1 MIKDII
7 SIGLIG
13 FIDSRFGPL
22 GTSNSLLKPSKTCL
36 KLRFNISQERYRL
49 IYKYKMKTSIKLLT
63 LLFTAALATGCGGG
77 GKGGNTS
84 TSSGGDF
91 EDNFTFNS
99 DELETAQVIHT
110 QDQANF
116 LNYQKDTGKSYYEI
130 TSSELNG
137 FNARGNTNVSTP
149 NKVTLNWDYEAD
161 DEELERFDVTFGQE
175 EDLSDGYVVKGTKE
189 RTIKFYNPYIGDN
202 YFKVTAIY
210 KDGGE
215 EDSDIKVFKVEDIA
229 PRNLYAGNM
238 PNVRDMGGRTTYAG
252 GRIKQGLIYR
262 GAGNRFDNSSQIDA
276 ECQDR
281 LTNQLKIKTEI
292 NVANSTS
299 NNINLSGTTVQDCFM
314 AYGSVPYSNLA
325 RNSVRIRQIMDIL
338 SNEENYPV
346 FYHCRIGTDR
356 TGITGMMINGLLGVT
371 FDECLQDYLF
381 SNFAPID
388 NQRYPHKES
397 DPNGDDIA
405 KYIDA
410 IKELPGANFQE
421 QVYLALRMIGC
432 SAEQLDKIIDIMTIG
447 EKANIPDSFK
457 VGMGDELTSSASK
470 KTATDYKTPASYYP
484 VSANGNVQYKV
495 TTTAGSKD
503 VIVYLGTTQSVT
515 TSTSTKLSASLVLKI
530 DGNEQTITSTKNLW
544 TAGFGSTQ
552 QDNRYGYMFNVLGNY
567 NFTAAEHTIEIGVKS
582 GSFNIASIGVADR

>member
-1 MIKDII
+1 
-7 SIGLIG
+7 
-13 FIDSRFGPL
+13 
-22 GTSNSLLKPSKTCL
+22 
-36 KLRFNISQERYRL
+36 
-49 IYKYKMKTSIKLLT
+49 MKTSIKLLT

-77 GKGGNTS
+77 KGGNN
-84 TSSGGDF
+84 TSSGGENND
-91 EDNFTFNS
+91 DNFTFDS
-99 DELETAQVIHT
+99 AELETAQVIHT

-116 LNYQKDTGKSYYEI
+116 LKYREDTGKSYYNI
-130 TSSELNG
+130 TSAELNG
-137 FNARGNTNVSTP
+137 FNAQGNKNVSTP
-149 NKVTLNWDYEAD
+149 NKVTLNWEYEAD
-161 DEELERFDVTFGQE
+161 DEELARFDVTFGQE

-189 RTIKFYNPYIGDN
+189 RSVSFYNPFIGDN
-202 YFKVTAIY
+202 YFKVTAVY
-210 KDGGE
+210 ADGSE

-299 NNINLSGTTVQDCFM
+299 NNINLAGTKVEDCFM

-338 SNEENYPV
+338 SDEDNYPV

-356 TGITGMMINGLLGVT
+356 TGITGMMINGLLGVE

-410 IKELPGANFQE
+410 IKELPGKNFQE

-432 SAEQLDKIIDIMTIG
+432 SAQQLDKIIDIMTIG
-447 EKANIPDSFK
+447 EKAEIPESFK

-470 KTATDYKTPASYYP
+470 KTATDYKTPASYYS

-503 VIVYLGTTQSVT
+503 VIVYLGTTQSVS
-515 TSTSTKLSASLVLKI
+515 TSTTTKLSASLTLKI
-530 DGNEQTITSTKNLW
+530 DGTEQTIASTKNLW
-544 TAGFGSTQ
+544 QAGFGSTQ

-567 NFTAAEHTIEIGVKS
+567 DFTAAEHTIEIGVKS

>member
-1 MIKDII
+1 
-7 SIGLIG
+7 
-13 FIDSRFGPL
+13 
-22 GTSNSLLKPSKTCL
+22 
-36 KLRFNISQERYRL
+36 
-49 IYKYKMKTSIKLLT
+49 MKTSIKLLT
-63 LLFTAALATGCGGG
+63 LLFAAALATGCGGG
-77 GKGGNTS
+77 KGGNS
-84 TSSGGDF
+84 TSGGGENND
-91 EDNFTFNS
+91 DNFTFDS
-99 DELETAQVIHT
+99 AELETAQVIHT

-116 LNYQKDTGKSYYEI
+116 LKYREDTGKSYYNI
-130 TSSELNG
+130 TSAELNG
-137 FNARGNTNVSTP
+137 YNAQGNKNVSTP
-149 NKVTLNWDYEAD
+149 NKVTLNWEYEAD
-161 DEELERFDVTFGQE
+161 DEELARFDVTFGQE

-189 RTIKFYNPYIGDN
+189 RSISFYNPFIGDN
-202 YFKVTAIY
+202 YFKVTAVY
-210 KDGGE
+210 ADGSE

-299 NNINLSGTTVQDCFM
+299 NNINLAGTKVEDCFM

-338 SNEENYPV
+338 SDEDNYPV

-356 TGITGMMINGLLGVT
+356 TGITGMMINGLLGVE

-410 IKELPGANFQE
+410 IKELPGKNFQE

-432 SAEQLDKIIDIMTIG
+432 SAQQLDKIIDIMTIG
-447 EKANIPDSFK
+447 EKAEIPESFK

-470 KTATDYKTPASYYP
+470 KTATDYKTPASYYS

-503 VIVYLGTTQSVT
+503 VIVYLGTTQSVS
-515 TSTSTKLSASLVLKI
+515 TSTTTKLSASLTLKI
-530 DGNEQTITSTKNLW
+530 DGTEQTIANTKNLW
-544 TAGFGSTQ
+544 QAGFGSTQ

-567 NFTAAEHTIEIGVKS
+567 DFTAAEHTIEIGVKS

>member
-1 MIKDII
+1 
-7 SIGLIG
+7 
-13 FIDSRFGPL
+13 
-22 GTSNSLLKPSKTCL
+22 
-36 KLRFNISQERYRL
+36 
-49 IYKYKMKTSIKLLT
+49 MKTSIKLLT

-77 GKGGNTS
+77 KGGNN
-84 TSSGGDF
+84 TSSGGENND
-91 EDNFTFNS
+91 DNFTFDS
-99 DELETAQVIHT
+99 AELETAQVIHT

-116 LNYQKDTGKSYYEI
+116 LKYREDTGKSYYNI
-130 TSSELNG
+130 TSAELNG
-137 FNARGNTNVSTP
+137 FNAQGNKNVSTP
-149 NKVTLNWDYEAD
+149 NKVTLNWEYEAD
-161 DEELERFDVTFGQE
+161 DEELARFDVTFGQE

-189 RTIKFYNPYIGDN
+189 RSISFYNPFIGDN
-202 YFKVTAIY
+202 YFKVTAVY
-210 KDGGE
+210 ADGSE

-299 NNINLSGTTVQDCFM
+299 NNINLAGTKVEDCFM

-338 SNEENYPV
+338 SDEDNYPV

-356 TGITGMMINGLLGVT
+356 TGITGMMINGLLGVE

-410 IKELPGANFQE
+410 IKELPGKNFQE

-432 SAEQLDKIIDIMTIG
+432 SAQQLDKIIDIMTIG
-447 EKANIPDSFK
+447 EKAEIPESFK

-470 KTATDYKTPASYYP
+470 KTATDYKTPASYYS

-503 VIVYLGTTQSVT
+503 VIVYLGTTQSVS
-515 TSTSTKLSASLVLKI
+515 TSTTTKLSASLTLKI
-530 DGNEQTITSTKNLW
+530 DGTEQTIANTKNLW
-544 TAGFGSTQ
+544 QAGFGSTQ